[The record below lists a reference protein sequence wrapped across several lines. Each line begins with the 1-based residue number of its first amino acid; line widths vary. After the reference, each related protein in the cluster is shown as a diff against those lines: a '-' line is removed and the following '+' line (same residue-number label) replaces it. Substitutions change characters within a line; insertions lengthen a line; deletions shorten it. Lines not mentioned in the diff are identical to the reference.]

1 MNTRFPFSADAAS
14 AALAPASR
22 PIIATPARMGKY
34 LMRLTAA
41 A

>member
-1 MNTRFPFSADAAS
+1 MYTRFPFSADAAS
-14 AALAPASR
+14 AAPAPASR

-34 LMRLTAA
+34 MRLTAA